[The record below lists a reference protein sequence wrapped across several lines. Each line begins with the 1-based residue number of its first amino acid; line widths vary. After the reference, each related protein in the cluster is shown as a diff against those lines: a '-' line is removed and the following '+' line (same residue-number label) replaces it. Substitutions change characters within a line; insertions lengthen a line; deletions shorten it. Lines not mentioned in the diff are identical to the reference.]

1 MNPSLSELLMGNV
14 AAVSEPPPPEAM
26 GDFLSSKIS
35 VIAMISLLG
44 AQEAETGVAV
54 AVAENRRLRALF
66 ARAAPAWDAKLG
78 GRLVEAA
85 KGEDADL
92 RASILDA
99 ANAQLRE
106 VLIALHEAVEAD
118 PSAQARALDAEII
131 ALYGEMAR
139 ARRLNLPPMSAT

>member
-1 MNPSLSELLMGNV
+1 MNPTLPELLMGNV

-54 AVAENRRLRALF
+54 TVAENRSLRQLF
-66 ARAAPAWDAKLG
+66 ARAAPSWDAQLG
-78 GRLVEAA
+78 GRLTEAA

-92 RASILDA
+92 RVSILDA

-106 VLIALHEAVEAD
+106 ALIALHEAVEAD
-118 PSAQARALDAEII
+118 PSAEARALDAEII

-139 ARRLNLPPMSAT
+139 ARRLDLPPMSAT

>member
-35 VIAMISLLG
+35 VIALISFMG
-44 AQEAETGVAV
+44 AQEAEKGVAV

-66 ARAAPAWDAKLG
+66 AHVAPLWDVRLG
-78 GRLVEAA
+78 GRLAAAA
-85 KGEDADL
+85 KSEDGDL
-92 RASILDA
+92 RVSVLDA
-99 ANAQLRE
+99 ANASLRE

-118 PSAQARALDAEII
+118 ASAEARALDAEII
-131 ALYGEMAR
+131 GLYGEMAR
-139 ARRLNLPPMSAT
+139 ARRLDLPPMPAT

>member
-44 AQEAETGVAV
+44 AQEAEKGVAV
-54 AVAENRRLRALF
+54 TVAENRRLRELF
-66 ARAAPAWDAKLG
+66 ARAAQAWDAKLG
-78 GRLVEAA
+78 GRLAEAA

-92 RASILDA
+92 RVSILDA
-99 ANAQLRE
+99 SNSQLRE
-106 VLIALHEAVEAD
+106 ALIALHEAVEEDA
-118 PSAQARALDAEII
+118 SAEGRALDAEII
-131 ALYGEMAR
+131 ELYGEMAR
-139 ARRLNLPPMSAT
+139 ARRLDLPPMSAT

>member
-26 GDFLSSKIS
+26 GDFLTSKIS

-44 AQEAETGVAV
+44 AQEAEMGVAV
-54 AVAENRRLRALF
+54 TVAENRRLRELF
-66 ARAAPAWDAKLG
+66 ARAAYAWDGRLG
-78 GRLVEAA
+78 GRLTEAA
-85 KGEDADL
+85 KGEDLDL
-92 RASILDA
+92 RASALDA
-99 ANAQLRE
+99 ANANLRE

-118 PSAQARALDAEII
+118 PGAQARALDAEII

-139 ARRLNLPPMSAT
+139 ARRLDLPPMSAT